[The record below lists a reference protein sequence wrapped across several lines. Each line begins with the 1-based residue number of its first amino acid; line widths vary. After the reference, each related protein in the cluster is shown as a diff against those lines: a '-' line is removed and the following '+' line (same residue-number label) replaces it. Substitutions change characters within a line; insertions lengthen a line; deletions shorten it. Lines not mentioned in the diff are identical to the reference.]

1 MRSSTTVRRAS
12 ALVLTALLAAGAV
25 TGCGGSDSDS
35 DSDDSSTTEQVAT
48 ADAPVGIATVSPED
62 ADTVLADPPE
72 DLVVLD
78 VRTVEEFETGHI
90 EGAVMLDFYRDDF
103 EEQLA
108 TLDPDVPYLVYC
120 RSGNRSGQTLAMMQ
134 QLGFASAVDIGG
146 GVVAWEQAGLPLVR

>member
-35 DSDDSSTTEQVAT
+35 DSDGSSTTEQVAT
-48 ADAPVGIATVSPED
+48 AGAPVGIATVSPED

-103 EEQLA
+103 QEQLS

-120 RSGNRSGQTLAMMQ
+120 RSGNRSGQTLSMMQ
-134 QLGFASAVDIGG
+134 QLGFASAVDIDG